1 MTVKEGIEQIKVLL
15 SGQTEVQAEEV
26 AQEPATELTF
36 ETYDLMDG
44 SKIDMSAL
52 EIGADAMLVDESGNA
67 VAAPNGEYELADG
80 TMVSVVEGKV
90 EGIESPIA
98 EMPEVEDEL
107 GKDKDKEEE
116 MSNQFDEM
124 DATINYLKAENEA
137 LKAKLEEMDGKFNQ
151 AFEKVFVLVEEL
163 AKMPSADAIQAPKQ
177 SFKVTES
184 KADKVDRFMAKFVK

>member
-44 SKIDMSAL
+44 SKMDLSAL

-67 VAAPNGEYELADG
+67 VAAPNGEYELVDG

-107 GKDKDKEEE
+107 TKDKEMD

-137 LKAKLEEMDGKFNQ
+137 LKAKLAEMDGKFNQ

>member
-44 SKIDMSAL
+44 SKMDLSAL

-98 EMPEVEDEL
+98 EMPEVEDEMT
-107 GKDKDKEEE
+107 KEKEME

-124 DATINYLKAENEA
+124 DATINYLKAENDA
-137 LKAKLEEMDGKFNQ
+137 LKAKLDEMDGKFNQ

>member
-26 AQEPATELTF
+26 AQVPATELTF

-44 SKIDMSAL
+44 SKMDLSAL

-67 VAAPNGEYELADG
+67 VAAPNGEYELVDG

-98 EMPEVEDEL
+98 ELPQVEDEL
-107 GKDKDKEEE
+107 TKEKEME

-137 LKAKLEEMDGKFNQ
+137 LKAKLDEMDGKFNQ

-184 KADKVDRFMAKFVK
+184 KADKVDRFLNKFVK

>member
-15 SGQTEVQAEEV
+15 SGQTELQTEEV

-36 ETYDLMDG
+36 ETYDLKDG

-67 VAAPNGEYELADG
+67 VAAPSGEYELADG
-80 TMVSVVEGKV
+80 TMVSVMDGKV
-90 EGIESPIA
+90 EGIESPLA

-107 GKDKDKEEE
+107 GKDKEKEE

-137 LKAKLEEMDGKFNQ
+137 LKAKLDEMDGKFNQ

-177 SFKVTES
+177 SFKLTES
-184 KADKVDRFMAKFVK
+184 KADKVDRFLNKFVK

>member
-15 SGQTEVQAEEV
+15 SGQTELQTEEV

-44 SKIDMSAL
+44 SKIDLSSL

-107 GKDKDKEEE
+107 TKDKEEE

-137 LKAKLEEMDGKFNQ
+137 LKAKLNEMDGKFNQ

>member
-15 SGQTEVQAEEV
+15 SGVPEMQNEEV
-26 AQEPATELTF
+26 AQEPTTELSF
-36 ETYDLMDG
+36 ETYDLKDG
-44 SKIDMSAL
+44 TKIDMTGL
-52 EIGADAMLVDESGNA
+52 EIGADAMLVDESGNSI
-67 VAAPNGEYELADG
+67 VAPDGEYELADG
-80 TMVSVVEGKV
+80 TMVEVIAGKV
-90 EGIESPIA
+90 EGIESPIT
-98 EMPEVEDEL
+98 EMPEVEDEMT
-107 GKDKDKEEE
+107 KEKEEE
-116 MSNQFDEM
+116 MSTQFDEM

-137 LKAKLEEMDGKFNQ
+137 LKAKLDEMDGKFNQ

>member
-15 SGQTEVQAEEV
+15 SGQPEMQNEEV

-98 EMPEVEDEL
+98 EMPEVEDEMT
-107 GKDKDKEEE
+107 KEKEME

-124 DATINYLKAENEA
+124 DATINYLKAENDA
-137 LKAKLEEMDGKFNQ
+137 LKAKLDEMDGKFNQ

>member
-1 MTVKEGIEQIKVLL
+1 LL
-15 SGQTEVQAEEV
+15 SGQAELQTEEV
-26 AQEPATELTF
+26 AQEPATELSF

-44 SKIDMSAL
+44 TKIDLSAL
-52 EIGADAMLVDESGNA
+52 EIGADAMLVDESGNSI
-67 VAAPNGEYELADG
+67 AAPSGEYELADG
-80 TMVSVVEGKV
+80 TMVSVMDGKV
-90 EGIESPIA
+90 EGIESPLA
-98 EMPEVEDEL
+98 ELPEVEDEL
-107 GKDKDKEEE
+107 TKDKEE

-137 LKAKLEEMDGKFNQ
+137 LKAKLDEMDGKFNQ

-184 KADKVDRFMAKFVK
+184 KADKVDRFLNKFVK